1 MTVGDLVWVLGS
13 RVFGVI
19 VGHRCRNDNNDCTNN
34 NYDNCVFDV
43 FAGGETRTHMQA
55 QLVTES
61 TNGNKE

>member
-19 VGHRCRNDNNDCTNN
+19 VGHRCRNDNNDCT
-34 NYDNCVFDV
+34 DGLCVFDV
-43 FAGGETRTHMQA
+43 FAGGETRTYRQA
-55 QLVTES
+55 QLVVEN